1 MNPGPVNSEFKIF
14 HLNINGL
21 RNKVDELET
30 EVSGYDIVI
39 ITETKLNV
47 NNESKNIILQEKTE
61 LTTEVVEWQY
71 TVGIIQHFAEDLT
84 LNQIM

>member
-1 MNPGPVNSEFKIF
+1 MNPGPVNSELKIF

-71 TVGIIQHFAEDLT
+71 NAGII
-84 LNQIM
+84 